1 MLDLKGLQV
10 SGSVQGRSIIGRIN
24 AARPLAVAGGLYD
37 LTPPFSDPVFGV
49 VVTAL
54 PSASVRSG
62 IGLAYEMKNVMVSSL
77 TRPTVPSGSFV
88 ISDHPI
94 PGLFALVMSA
104 GFNDLA
110 AALKTSGGGQIT
122 VG

>member
-10 SGSVQGRSIIGRIN
+10 SGSVQGRSIVGRIG
-24 AARPLAVAGGLYD
+24 AAGPVAVTGGLYD
-37 LTPPFSDPVFGV
+37 LTPPFSDPVFGT

-54 PSASVRSG
+54 PAATVRTG
-62 IGLAYEMKNVMVSSL
+62 IGLSYEIKNVMVSSV

-94 PGLFALVMSA
+94 PGLFALVMSS

-110 AALKTSGGGQIT
+110 AALKSSGGGQIT